1 MEALEKECDS
11 QEGVRGVKLPPAVY
25 CDKVAFIQTVREGI
39 SGSVVKQAI
48 HALGDNRE
56 LFVRLLETT
65 PGNLH
70 RFYKRKTLSRTD
82 SEEVLDVLRV
92 YYQTTQVFG
101 ARDKALRW
109 LNTPIPALSGEKPF
123 DLFDTFEGRQLVREV
138 LRKVEFGE
146 FS

>member
-1 MEALEKECDS
+1 MEALKRNGDGE
-11 QEGVRGVKLPPAVY
+11 EGIRGVNVPPAVY
-25 CDKVAFIQTVREGI
+25 RNKVAFIQTVREGI

-56 LFVRLLETT
+56 LFVKLLETT

-70 RFYKRKTLSRTD
+70 RFYKRKALSRAD

-92 YYQTTQVFG
+92 FYHTRQVFG
-101 ARDKALRW
+101 DGDKALRW
-109 LNTPIPALSGEKPF
+109 LNTPIPALSGEKPL
-123 DLFDTFEGRQLVREV
+123 DLFDTFEGRCLVREV
-138 LRKVEFGE
+138 LRKVEYGE

>member
-1 MEALEKECDS
+1 MEVVERNGDGDEGI
-11 QEGVRGVKLPPAVY
+11 QGVRVPSAVY
-25 CDKVAFIQTVREGI
+25 RDKVAFIQTVREGI

-70 RFYKRKTLSRTD
+70 RFYKRKALSRTD

-92 YYQTTQVFG
+92 FYQTREVFG
-101 ARDKALRW
+101 DGDKALRW
-109 LNTPIPALSGEKPF
+109 LNTSIPALSGEKPL
-123 DLFDTFEGRQLVREV
+123 DLFDTFEGRRLVREV
-138 LRKVEFGE
+138 LRKVEYGE

>member
-1 MEALEKECDS
+1 MEVLERNGDS
-11 QEGVRGVKLPPAVY
+11 DEGIQGVRVPSAVY
-25 CDKVAFIQTVREGI
+25 HDKVAFIQTVREGI

-70 RFYKRKTLSRTD
+70 RFYKRKALSRTD

-92 YYQTTQVFG
+92 FYQTREVFG
-101 ARDKALRW
+101 DGDKALRW
-109 LNTPIPALSGEKPF
+109 LNTPIPALSGEKPLT
-123 DLFDTFEGRQLVREV
+123 LFDTFEGRRLVREV
-138 LRKVEFGE
+138 LRKVEYGE

>member
-1 MEALEKECDS
+1 MALLEKDCNSE
-11 QEGVRGVKLPPAVY
+11 EGILGVRVPPAVY
-25 CDKVAFIQTVREGI
+25 RDKVAFIQTVREGI

-70 RFYKRKTLSRTD
+70 RFYKRKALSRTD

-92 YYQTTQVFG
+92 YYQTSKVFG
-101 ARDKALRW
+101 DRDKALRW
-109 LNTPIPALSGEKPF
+109 LNTSIPALSGEKPL

-138 LRKVEFGE
+138 LRKVEYGE

>member
-1 MEALEKECDS
+1 MEVLEKNCDS
-11 QEGVRGVKLPPAVY
+11 EEGIQGVRVPPAVY

-39 SGSVVKQAI
+39 SGSIVKEAI

-70 RFYKRKTLSRTD
+70 RFYKRKALSRTD

-92 YYQTTQVFG
+92 YYQTIKVFG
-101 ARDKALRW
+101 DRDKALRW
-109 LNTPIPALSGEKPF
+109 LNTAIPALSGEKPL
-123 DLFDTFEGRQLVREV
+123 DLFDTFEGRLLVREV
-138 LRKVEFGE
+138 LRKVEYGE

>member
-1 MEALEKECDS
+1 MAVLEKDCDS
-11 QEGVRGVKLPPAVY
+11 EEGIQGVRVPPAVY

-39 SGSVVKQAI
+39 AGSVVKQAI

-70 RFYKRKTLSRTD
+70 RFYKRKALSRTD

-92 YYQTTQVFG
+92 YYQTSKVFG
-101 ARDKALRW
+101 DRDKALRW
-109 LNTPIPALSGEKPF
+109 LNTSIPALSGEKPL

-138 LRKVEFGE
+138 LRKVEYGE

>member
-1 MEALEKECDS
+1 MDVIEKGGDRE
-11 QEGVRGVKLPPAVY
+11 EGIQGVKVPPAVY

-39 SGSVVKQAI
+39 SGSVVRQAI

-70 RFYKRKTLSRTD
+70 RFYKRKALSRTD

-92 YYQTTQVFG
+92 YYQTIKVFG
-101 ARDKALRW
+101 DRDKALRW
-109 LNTPIPALSGEKPF
+109 LNTSIPALSGEKPL

-138 LRKVEFGE
+138 LRKVEYGE